1 MKTILVT
8 HQLPKVAF
16 ETIVND
22 YKIIMPDKGLISS
35 CMLDRWIGRCDA
47 LLPTYAFKVTKEII
61 DRATNLE
68 IIANFGAGYDN
79 IDVNYAITK
88 GILVT
93 NSPKPVIE
101 PTAELAFSLLL
112 NVARRISE
120 CDRKL
125 RSSRGIEID
134 VMENLGISLYGK
146 TLGIV
151 GMGAIGQ
158 ALARRASAC
167 GMRII
172 YYNRK
177 RLSQEIENAYEA
189 DWVSLNELL
198 ATSDFISLHAPATSE
213 TYHMIDIQQFKL
225 MKPSV
230 VLINT
235 ARGNLINERVLIH
248 FLQKKR
254 IFGAGL
260 DVFENEPEILS
271 ELLQLD
277 NVLLSPHNGTGTIDT
292 RVESTRYALQ
302 NIINYFEGK
311 TLLSPVTK

>member
-125 RSSRGIEID
+125 GSS
-134 VMENLGISLYGK
+134 
-146 TLGIV
+146 GIV

-213 TYHMIDIQQFKL
+213 TYHMIDIQQFNL

-260 DVFENEPEILS
+260 DVFENEPEIPS
-271 ELLQLD
+271 ELLLLD

>member
-1 MKTILVT
+1 
-8 HQLPKVAF
+8 
-16 ETIVND
+16 
-22 YKIIMPDKGLISS
+22 
-35 CMLDRWIGRCDA
+35 
-47 LLPTYAFKVTKEII
+47 
-61 DRATNLE
+61 
-68 IIANFGAGYDN
+68 
-79 IDVNYAITK
+79 
-88 GILVT
+88 
-93 NSPKPVIE
+93 
-101 PTAELAFSLLL
+101 
-112 NVARRISE
+112 
-120 CDRKL
+120 
-125 RSSRGIEID
+125 
-134 VMENLGISLYGK
+134 MENLGISLYGK

-177 RLSQEIENAYEA
+177 RLSQEIENVYEA

-213 TYHMIDIQQFKL
+213 TYHMIDIQQFNL

-248 FLQKKR
+248 FLQEKR

-260 DVFENEPEILS
+260 DVFESEPEIPS